1 MIRRHGT
8 RQAFLLFLGDLLS
21 YALALWFTL
30 LLRYWAF
37 PSWPIFLDHLYPFS
51 IVFLIWATVF
61 FAADL
66 YGRQSSAFDS
76 RLAETVI
83 NAQLAGS
90 FLTVLFFYYV
100 PFFSITPK
108 VTLFLDLLLSLI
120 FVFIWRRYGS
130 RSLRSSRAERFLFHC
145 RGPEVDELKREL
157 GQNRKYQVTVADYH
171 SPLANLEPATRRGGV
186 RDTPT
191 LVLNFYDRRAPSE
204 AAACYR
210 LLVAGIPVISVHR
223 LYEEVFGRIPLTVI
237 NEQWFFEHVE
247 HELGLTYRIVKRLMD
262 FVAGLILAVI
272 SVPFYPIIVL
282 AIFLNDRGPIFYRED
297 RVGRGGRSFQITK
310 FRSMSTEA
318 DLSSRRVTPVG
329 RILRKTRLDELP
341 QLWSVV
347 AGRQSLIGPRP
358 ERPEY
363 VAVYREQIPHYQA
376 RHLITPG
383 LSGWAQIYQERHPHF
398 QLSLEATRE
407 KLSYDLYYV
416 KNRSLWLDI
425 TIALKTIRTL
435 LSRVGV

>member
-8 RQAFLLFLGDLLS
+8 RQALLLFLGDLVS
-21 YALALWFTL
+21 YTLALWLTL
-30 LLRYWAF
+30 FLRYWAF
-37 PSWPIFLDHLYPFS
+37 PSWPIFLSHLYPFS
-51 IVFLIWATVF
+51 FVFLIWVIVF
-61 FAADL
+61 FVADL

-90 FLTVLFFYYV
+90 FLTVIFFYYV

-108 VTLFLDLLLSLI
+108 ITLFIDLLLSLGLI
-120 FVFIWRRYGS
+120 FIWRRYGS
-130 RSLRSSRAERFLFHC
+130 RSLRRGRAERYLFHC
-145 RGPEVDELKREL
+145 RGPEVEELKREL
-157 GQNRKYQVTVADYH
+157 ERNQKYQVTIVDY
-171 SPLANLEPATRRGGV
+171 PGALAGLEVGDV
-186 RDTPT
+186 ST
-191 LVLNFYDRRAPSE
+191 LVLNFYDQRTASE

-210 LLVAGIPVISVHR
+210 LMVAGVQVVSAHR
-223 LYEEVFGRIPLTVI
+223 LYEEVFGRIPLAVI
-237 NEQWFFEHVE
+237 NEQWFLEHIE
-247 HELGLTYRIVKRLMD
+247 PESGLTYQIVKRLMD
-262 FVAGLILAVI
+262 FVAGL
-272 SVPFYPIIVL
+272 VL
-282 AIFLNDRGPIFYRED
+282 AIISLPLYPLVSLAIWLGDRGPIFYREN
-297 RVGRGGRSFQITK
+297 RIGRGGRTFQITK

-318 DLSSRRVTPVG
+318 DLSQRQVTLVG

-347 AGRQSLIGPRP
+347 SGEQSLIGPRP

-363 VAVYREQIPHYQA
+363 VTVYDRQIPYYQA

-398 QLSLEATRE
+398 RLALTATRE
-407 KLSYDLYYV
+407 KLSYDLYYI

-425 TIALKTIRTL
+425 TIALKTIKTL
-435 LSRVGV
+435 LSQVGV